1 MLHESLTT
9 QDWDWTIAK
18 LGGAE
23 LISSTARQSKA
34 FVRAR
39 EVKSAIDL
47 LRLTL
52 AYCLGHVGL
61 RSTAAWAEATGV
73 ASLSDVALLGRLRNT
88 GDWLSQLIGRLLE
101 KVCPQAARGRV
112 IRILDGTSFGKAGC
126 EAKRS
131 NSLWR
136 IHASFELPSERFDF
150 LELTDE
156 TGGERMDRVAV
167 VPGEI
172 RIGDAGLLQVDQ
184 IGVVLSEGADVLV
197 RASWRH
203 ARWLDKNGKSLDLL
217 TLLKAAHTAS
227 RIDRPIWLGR
237 SKGAAPLAMRLIAV
251 RKPAAAAAE
260 TRRKAR
266 LAARRKGRQVSAG
279 TLAASEWVIL
289 VTSLPKGKFSTEDIV
304 KLYRM
309 RWRIELA
316 FKRLK
321 SLVGLRSPPVKDPRL
336 AKPWI
341 LSHLLMI
348 LLVEPL
354 MDEFG
359 VSPS

>member
-1 MLHESLTT
+1 MSHESLTNE
-9 QDWDWTIAK
+9 DWSWTVEQ
-18 LGGAE
+18 LGG
-23 LISSTARQSKA
+23 TAWVSDIARETKA

-39 EVKSAIDL
+39 EVRTAVDL

-61 RSTAAWAEATGV
+61 RATVAWAEAMGV
-73 ASLSDVALLGRLRNT
+73 ASFSDVALLGRLRNT
-88 GDWLSQLIGRLLE
+88 SDWLARLIGRLLE
-101 KVCPQAARGRV
+101 RGRPEAAKGRL
-112 IRILDGTSFGKAGC
+112 IRILDGTSVTKAGR
-126 EAKRS
+126 EAERS

-136 IHASFELPSERFDF
+136 IHAAFALPSERFDF

-156 TGGERMDRVAV
+156 SGGERVDRVAV

-172 RIGDAGLLQVDQ
+172 RIGDAGYLQVDQ
-184 IGVVLSEGADVLV
+184 IGEVMSEGADVLV
-197 RASWRH
+197 RAGWRH
-203 ARWLDKNGKSLDLL
+203 ARWLDERAQPLDLL
-217 TLLKAAHTAS
+217 ILLKKARTIG
-227 RIDRPIWLGR
+227 RIDQPIWLGR
-237 SKGAAPLAMRLIAV
+237 RKAMPSLAMRLIAV
-251 RKPAAAAAE
+251 RKPSSVIAE
-260 TRRKAR
+260 ARRKAQR
-266 LAARRKGRQVSAG
+266 AAQKRGRQVSAG
-279 TLAASEWVIL
+279 TLLACEWVIL
-289 VTSLPKGKFSTEDIV
+289 VTSLSPDDFSTDDIL

-321 SLVGLRSPPVKDPRL
+321 SLIGLRSPPAQDPRL
-336 AKPWI
+336 AKPWL

-354 MDEFG
+354 IDEFG